1 MTNQDK
7 NAARKVIFD
16 KAANHH
22 FRPGSMHQQRYVDP
36 LDYERWE
43 QQRLARKKKRHTL
56 DPYR

>member
-36 LDYERWE
+36 LDYER
-43 QQRLARKKKRHTL
+43 
-56 DPYR
+56 